1 MEGRSQ
7 VIASSHSTKRRS
19 LSQQLE
25 REDIVMAE
33 LQDAVIVSGVRTAIG
48 TYGGG
53 LADVPA
59 VKLGEL
65 CIRAALQRADLK
77 PSQVDEVI
85 MGNVLQA
92 GLGQNPARQAAV
104 NAGLPVEVPAM
115 TINKVCGSGLKA
127 VILAAQAIRLGD
139 ADIVVAGGME
149 SMSQA
154 PYLLEKARFGYR
166 MGDGQLVDEMIR
178 DGLWDV
184 FNDYHMGV
192 TAENICSDY
201 HLTREELDQ
210 FALESQQR
218 AVRAIQA
225 GVFRDEIVPV
235 EVPGKKGPTI
245 FDTDQQPRSDSTAE
259 ALPQL

>member
-33 LQDAVIVSGVRTAIG
+33 LQDAVIVSAVRTAIG

-53 LADVPA
+53 LAEVPA
-59 VKLGEL
+59 VKLGEI
-65 CIRAALQRADLK
+65 CIREALQRADLK
-77 PSQVDEVI
+77 PNQVDEVI

-104 NAGLPVEVPAM
+104 NAGLPVEVPAL

-127 VILAAQAIRLGD
+127 VILAAQAIRTGD
-139 ADIVVAGGME
+139 ANLVVAGGME

-166 MGDGQLVDEMIR
+166 LGDGAVVDSMVR
-178 DGLWDV
+178 DGLIDPA
-184 FNDYHMGV
+184 NGCHMAVEGSNV
-192 TAENICSDY
+192 AKEFEVS
-201 HLTREELDQ
+201 RERQDEYA
-210 FALESQQR
+210 FGSQQR
-218 AVRAIQA
+218 YATALKAGYFKEELIPIAVANA
-225 GVFRDEIVPV
+225 KGTTMVAADEHPR
-235 EVPGKKGPTI
+235 PDTTI
-245 FDTDQQPRSDSTAE
+245 EGLRS
-259 ALPQL
+259 

>member
-1 MEGRSQ
+1 
-7 VIASSHSTKRRS
+7 
-19 LSQQLE
+19 
-25 REDIVMAE
+25 E

-59 VKLGEL
+59 VKLGEI

-104 NAGLPVEVPAM
+104 NAGLPVEVPAL

-139 ADIVVAGGME
+139 ADVVVAGGME

-166 MGDGQLVDEMIR
+166 LGDGALVDSMVR
-178 DGLWDV
+178 DGLIDPA
-184 FNDYHMGV
+184 NGCHMAVEGSNV
-192 TAENICSDY
+192 AKEFEVS
-201 HLTREELDQ
+201 RERQDEY
-210 FALESQQR
+210 AYGSQQR
-218 AVRAIQA
+218 YAAAARA
-225 GVFRDEIVPV
+225 GRFTDELVPV
-235 EVPGKKGPTI
+235 AVANPNGNTVVSV
-245 FDTDQQPRSDSTAE
+245 D
-259 ALPQL
+259 